1 MMDIYYAS
9 LFRSKKNQLKQR
21 NLLVREVM
29 LKHQKD
35 LVLCKVS
42 GVIYNVDSNISPALQ
57 ANAKALE
64 NNLKSAAVYD

>member
-1 MMDIYYAS
+1 M
-9 LFRSKKNQLKQR
+9 
-21 NLLVREVM
+21 
-29 LKHQKD
+29 
-35 LVLCKVS
+35 LCKVS